1 LDDLINQAI
10 LSHRRQAGY
19 SVTRLFVTDYSSF
32 IAHSMLHPLA
42 SLWRQSS
49 HVTFYESGGQLGQA
63 LLDERGGGRQQHA
76 MGSPRRFVSSDDA
89 YSYLRYWAGEPAAR
103 AELRWILQRSGPSL
117 VTAHGG
123 IDGWLH
129 ALAGRLMT
137 GAVVVLEELSRQAM
151 PGRLAAPPGAAMS
164 AAALSALPALSTLP
178 QIPAIEDLL
187 PVLEDIRI
195 EGAEVLPE
203 LEQSLEQITVSIAS
217 VTAASVSLDPA
228 PDKVGA
234 IEVALADATSR
245 TTDALGAL

>member
-1 LDDLINQAI
+1 
-10 LSHRRQAGY
+10 
-19 SVTRLFVTDYSSF
+19 
-32 IAHSMLHPLA
+32 MLHPLA

-49 HVTFYESGGQLGQA
+49 RVTFYESGAQLGQA
-63 LLDERGGGRQQHA
+63 LLEERGQARQQHGL
-76 MGSPRRFVSSDDA
+76 GSRRRFVSSDDA

-123 IDGWLH
+123 MDGWLH

-151 PGRLAAPPGAAMS
+151 PGRLVAPPGSAMS
-164 AAALSALPALSTLP
+164 VAALSALPALSTLP
-178 QIPAIEDLL
+178 QIPVVENLL
-187 PVLEDIRI
+187 PVLEELRI

-203 LEQSLEQITVSIAS
+203 LDQSLEQVNASIAS
-217 VTAASVSLDPA
+217 VAAASLSLDPA
-228 PDKVGA
+228 PNKVA
-234 IEVALADATSR
+234 DINAALLEASSR